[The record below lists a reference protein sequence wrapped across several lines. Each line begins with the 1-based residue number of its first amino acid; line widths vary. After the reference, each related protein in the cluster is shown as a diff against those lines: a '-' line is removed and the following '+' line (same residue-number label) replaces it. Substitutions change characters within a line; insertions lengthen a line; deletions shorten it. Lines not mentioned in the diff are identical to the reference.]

1 MSISLKTN
9 YLGLSLM
16 NPIVASASP
25 LTGSVESLAQLEKAG
40 VAAVVLPSLFEEQ
53 IEHEALEVYHLLTFG
68 AESTP
73 EAINYFPELSS
84 YNTGPDSYIQLIKD
98 AKQVLGIP
106 VIASLNGISRGG
118 WVRHAK
124 LIQSAGADA
133 LELNIYFVPTNDQ
146 VSGEAVEQRY
156 VDLVRDVRE
165 VVSLPLSVKIG
176 PYFSSPANMAIKLIE
191 AGANGLV
198 LFNRF
203 VQPDIDL
210 ETMQMVSQLEL
221 SQSSEARQAL
231 QWIGVLRSRIDASL
245 AATGGV
251 HSREDLVKLLLVG
264 ADVVM
269 IASSLLKHG
278 PSHVRKL
285 IEGLCDWL
293 EEYEYQSVGQMK
305 GSMCYDHCPNPKG
318 YDRSNYMK
326 ALVNYTSKN
335 P

>member
-1 MSISLKTN
+1 MSISLKTE
-9 YLGLSLM
+9 YLGMSLA

-25 LTGSVESLAQLEKAG
+25 LTGSIESLTQLEKAG

-53 IEHEALEVYHLLTFG
+53 IEHDALEVHHLLSFG
-68 AESTP
+68 ADSSH

-84 YNTGPDSYIQLIKD
+84 YNTGPDAYLQLIKD
-98 AKQVLGIP
+98 AKQVLSVP
-106 VIASLNGISRGG
+106 VMASLNGISRGG
-118 WVRHAK
+118 WVRYAK

-133 LELNIYFVPTNDQ
+133 LELNIYFVPTDDRMP
-146 VSGEAVEQRY
+146 GEAVEQRY

-176 PYFSSPANMAIKLIE
+176 PYFSSPANMAQKLID

-210 ETMQMVSQLEL
+210 ETMQMVSRLEL
-221 SQSSEARQAL
+221 SQPSEARQAM
-231 QWIGVLRSRIDASL
+231 QWIGVLRHRVSASL

-251 HSREDLVKLLLVG
+251 HSPEDLIKLLLVG
-264 ADVVM
+264 ADVIM
-269 IASSLLKHG
+269 IASSMIHKGPKQALVLL
-278 PSHVRKL
+278 
-285 IEGLCDWL
+285 EGLHDWL
-293 EEYEYQSVGQMK
+293 EEYEYTSVGQMK

-326 ALVNYTSKN
+326 ALVNYTGQHV
-335 P
+335 

>member
-1 MSISLKTN
+1 MSISLKTE
-9 YLGLSLM
+9 YLGLNLN

-25 LTGSVESLAQLEKAG
+25 LTGNVESLVQLEKAG
-40 VAAVVLPSLFEEQ
+40 AAAVVLPSLFEEQ
-53 IEHEALEVYHLLTFG
+53 IEHEAQEVHHLLAFG

-73 EAINYFPELSS
+73 EAINYFPELAS
-84 YNTGPDSYIQLIKD
+84 YNTGPDTYIQLIKD

-118 WVRHAK
+118 WVRYAK

-133 LELNIYFVPTNDQ
+133 LELNIYFVPTDAN
-146 VSGEAVEQRY
+146 VSGDEVEQRY
-156 VDLVRDVRE
+156 IDLVRDVRE
-165 VVSLPLSVKIG
+165 VVSLPLSVKIS
-176 PYFSSPANMAIKLIE
+176 PYFSSPANMANKLIK

-231 QWIGVLRSRIDASL
+231 QWIGVLHNRINASL
-245 AATGGV
+245 AATGGI
-251 HSREDLVKLLLVG
+251 HAREDLIKLLLVG

-269 IASSLLKHG
+269 IASSLIKKG
-278 PSHVRKL
+278 PSHVSKL
-285 IEGLCDWL
+285 IEGLYDWL
-293 EEYEYQSVGQMK
+293 GGYEYASVGQMK

-326 ALVNYTSKN
+326 ALVNYTSKSA
-335 P
+335 

>member
-1 MSISLKTN
+1 MSISLKTE
-9 YLGLSLM
+9 YLGLSLT

-53 IEHEALEVYHLLTFG
+53 IEHEAQEVHHLLAFG
-68 AESTP
+68 SESTP

-84 YNTGPDSYIQLIKD
+84 YNTGPDTYLQLIKD
-98 AKQVLGIP
+98 AKQVLSIP

-124 LIQSAGADA
+124 LIQAAGADA
-133 LELNIYFVPTNDQ
+133 LELNIYFVPTDVQ
-146 VSGEAVEQRY
+146 VSGEDVEQRY

-165 VVSLPLSVKIG
+165 VVSLPLAVKIG
-176 PYFSSPANMAIKLIE
+176 PYFSSPANMASKLVE

-210 ETMQMVSQLEL
+210 ETMQMVSQLDL

-231 QWIGVLRSRIDASL
+231 QWIGVLHNRVKASF

-269 IASSLLKHG
+269 IASSLLKQG
-278 PSHVRKL
+278 PSHVCIL
-285 IEGLCDWL
+285 LEGLHDWL
-293 EEYEYQSVGQMK
+293 EEYEYTSVGQMK

-326 ALVNYTSKN
+326 ALVNYTSKSV
-335 P
+335 